1 MEIALKLLG
10 SELPGENKF
19 KWKKIGAFHM
29 ACFMAW
35 SLCSL
40 KAFAFSSQIP
50 HFMMSSIGSDAAVN
64 DLTLHKKLQRF
75 RGADEEIGEEALKT
89 LERHLWYLS
98 DLTIPMALFSE
109 KVDPDIKARLAAR
122 ILALKDKK
130 KMKAGS
136 QKLVKPKFP
145 KIGRTTELYDLVTED
160 SWEFFSI
167 IKVDNNWLEQPVDSW
182 EDSEDYRSAKTFV
195 QTIKTTKDLAER
207 AIKTATDYSNP
218 DQGRGH

>member
-1 MEIALKLLG
+1 MDYDEETK
-10 SELPGENKF
+10 ENLRRF
-19 KWKKIGAFHM
+19 TLYQVTIY
-29 ACFMAW
+29 
-35 SLCSL
+35 
-40 KAFAFSSQIP
+40 IP

-75 RGADEEIGEEALKT
+75 RGADEEIGEEFLNT

-130 KMKAGS
+130 KKAGS

-145 KIGRTTELYDLVTED
+145 KIGRTTELFDLVTED

-167 IKVDNNWLEQPVDSW
+167 IKVDDNWLKQPVDSW
-182 EDSEDYRSAKTFV
+182 EDSEDYITAKTF
-195 QTIKTTKDLAER
+195 
-207 AIKTATDYSNP
+207 
-218 DQGRGH
+218 G